1 MLTLA
6 TIPDFYP
13 RSKNAGK
20 AGPDGKVNVA
30 DPDRL
35 VMGPDE
41 YKKFAEGAEY
51 KTAKFAVR
59 KSDHGAGVLEVTKV
73 TYSNG
78 QYKIIPEFKPNNK
91 QGPWVSCQSM
101 EHGWPFIDGKAAMK
115 AMAVTHNITFKEA
128 KFND

>member
-13 RSKNAGK
+13 RSKNAGHPD
-20 AGPDGKVNVA
+20 PDGRVNVA

-51 KTAKFAVR
+51 ETAKFAV
-59 KSDHGAGVLEVTKV
+59 KSSDQGAGVLEVTKV
-73 TYSNG
+73 TLSL
-78 QYKIIPEFKPNNK
+78 IHI
-91 QGPWVSCQSM
+91 
-101 EHGWPFIDGKAAMK
+101 
-115 AMAVTHNITFKEA
+115 
-128 KFND
+128 